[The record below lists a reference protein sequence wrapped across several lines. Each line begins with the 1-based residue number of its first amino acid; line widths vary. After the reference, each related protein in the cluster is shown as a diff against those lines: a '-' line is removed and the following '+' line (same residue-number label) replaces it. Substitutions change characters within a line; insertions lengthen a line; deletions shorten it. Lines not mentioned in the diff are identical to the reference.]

1 MDHYKKIL
9 RKKMPNIFSPK
20 NQGCVVFF
28 LAFFHTPKTP
38 WGVIFFEG
46 VDFQPPPPRSHELD
60 PRHGFGARFD
70 DFYAVFLLDTSIIG
84 GYQMVSPKILG
95 MVHVKK
101 YEEIQKSRDG

>member
-1 MDHYKKIL
+1 
-9 RKKMPNIFSPK
+9 MPNIFSPK

-28 LAFFHTPKTP
+28 AFFHTPKTP

-60 PRHGFGARFD
+60 PRHGFGALRFD

-84 GYQMVSPKILG
+84 GFKPNGQMVSPKILG
-95 MVHVKK
+95 MVHFSGKNMKK
-101 YEEIQKSRDG
+101 SKQIQESRDG